1 MEKNLMINIA
11 VDGVPLNQLESIQE
25 GLEELLSAYADK
37 RISIT
42 TQDQPLVKF
51 G

>member
-11 VDGVPLNQLESIQE
+11 VDSVPLNQLETLQGE
-25 GLEELLSAYADK
+25 LESVFSDYPDK
-37 RISIT
+37 RITIT
-42 TQDQPLVKF
+42 IQDQPLVKF

>member
-11 VDGVPLNQLESIQE
+11 VDGVPLKDLEHIQAE
-25 GLEELLSAYADK
+25 LEAVFADYPDK
-37 RISIT
+37 RIST
-42 TQDQPLVKF
+42 TIQDQPLVKF

>member
-11 VDGVPLNQLESIQE
+11 VDNVPLSAIEEILAGISDVLED
-25 GLEELLSAYADK
+25 YPDK
-37 RISIT
+37 RIST
-42 TQDQPLVKF
+42 TLQDQPLVKF

>member
-11 VDGVPLNQLESIQE
+11 IDGVPLKDLDTLSDDIESI
-25 GLEELLSAYADK
+25 LEQYPDK

-42 TQDQPLVKF
+42 IQDQPLVKF